1 MNITVLLEVLQEQIA
16 KPNRAVVNS
25 ESAFVKDKLNQ
36 RGEPELAKAY
46 WNWVCSSGRDLPM
59 FGPEALEFQ
68 RQLNAIDKQSTM
80 PDWGTYGT

>member
-1 MNITVLLEVLQEQIA
+1 MNIAVLIEVMKEQIA
-16 KPNRAVVNS
+16 KPTRAVVNG

-46 WNWVCSSGRDLPM
+46 WNWVCSSGRETPM
-59 FGPEALEFQ
+59 FGPEVMELQ
-68 RQLNAIDKQSTM
+68 SQLIAIDKQSTM